1 MSLQGITIS
10 NRLPE
15 IEGVLEALMEKLE
28 QDKPRLN
35 ITKEDA
41 QECEAFA
48 VTVFNRADRQDRA
61 GKAGPTTVKAFYVA
75 TIFIEVQLN
84 SP

>member
-1 MSLQGITIS
+1 
-10 NRLPE
+10 
-15 IEGVLEALMEKLE
+15 MEKLE
-28 QDKPRLN
+28 QDKPKLN

-75 TIFIEVQLN
+75 TIFIEVVLLFPCLMQML
-84 SP
+84 S